1 MKSLIKLACIT
12 LSILNFSFI
21 CISAQKDIK
30 KGCISGN
37 CNTGQG
43 TFAFSNGT
51 KYTGEFKD
59 GKSHGKGIISDY
71 KGNKT
76 YGYWENGVKNGK
88 SKSVDAENNTFYSAY
103 VNGKK
108 HCDCKVMDKNGTII
122 RTEKWENGNLIEKK
136 SLAKSK
142 NNTVVVNNSKVK
154 NKLQTAENQKVHAVN
169 DLPNKT
175 SNTVKVNEQTSN
187 ATTEE
192 TPTVATPVSVKAL
205 KPGDLVAYGEKLSY
219 NTGDGSLFSNILGS
233 YLTAD
238 FQIIYNGVVEQKLG
252 DKYKITLTDA
262 YIKDPS
268 WASMNYF
275 KYKPYAANDMNKKIG
290 NTVFKKMDEVAL
302 VQ

>member
-1 MKSLIKLACIT
+1 MKSFTNFTFIALIIIAVSSLKTIAQN
-12 LSILNFSFI
+12 NFTT
-21 CISAQKDIK
+21 
-30 KGCISGN
+30 GCISGN

-43 TFAFSNGT
+43 MFAFSNGT

-59 GKSHGKGIISDY
+59 GKSHGKGIITDN

-88 SKSVDAENNTFYSAY
+88 SKSVDAKNNTFYSAY
-103 VNGKK
+103 LNGKK
-108 HCDCKVMDKNGTII
+108 HGDCKVVDKNGNIL
-122 RTEKWENGNLIEKK
+122 RTEKWENGILIEKK
-136 SLAKSK
+136 SPAKT
-142 NNTVVVNNSKVK
+142 NTNTVVVSDDKAKKKSQTPNSTV
-154 NKLQTAENQKVHAVN
+154 EH
-169 DLPNKT
+169 T
-175 SNTVKVNEQTSN
+175 SPTVKENEQANSV
-187 ATTEE
+187 AKEE
-192 TPTVATPVSVKAL
+192 TPVVAAPASVKEL

-238 FQIIYNGVVEQKLG
+238 FQVIYNGVVEQKLG

-290 NTVFKKMDEVAL
+290 NTVFKKVDEVAI

>member
-1 MKSLIKLACIT
+1 MKSFTNFILLALFIFC
-12 LSILNFSFI
+12 FSTI
-21 CISAQKDIK
+21 HSNAQ

-37 CNTGQG
+37 CGTGKGSFVFQ
-43 TFAFSNGT
+43 NGT
-51 KYTGEFKD
+51 KYNGEFKD
-59 GKSHGKGIISDY
+59 GKLHGKGIMSDN

-76 YGYWENGVKNGK
+76 YGYWEHGVKNGK
-88 SKSVDAENNTFYSAY
+88 SKSVDADNNTFYSAY

-108 HCDCKVMDKNGTII
+108 HGDSRVTDKNGTIL
-122 RTEKWENGNLIEKK
+122 RTEKWENGILIEKK
-136 SLAKSK
+136 SAAKTK
-142 NNTVVVNNSKVK
+142 NNTVVVKNDIVK
-154 NKLQTAENQKVHAVN
+154 KKSQKSENQKTQTANNTIQH
-169 DLPNKT
+169 T
-175 SNTVKVNEQTSN
+175 SPTVKVNEQATN
-187 ATTEE
+187 AVKEE
-192 TPTVATPVSVKAL
+192 TPAVTTPASVKEL

-290 NTVFKKMDEVAL
+290 NTVFKMIDEVAII
-302 VQ
+302 Q

>member
-1 MKSLIKLACIT
+1 MKSFTHFTILALIIT
-12 LSILNFSFI
+12 AVSSLKTI
-21 CISAQKDIK
+21 AQNNIT

-43 TFAFSNGT
+43 TFAFNNGT
-51 KYTGEFKD
+51 KYTGLFKN
-59 GKSHGKGIISDY
+59 GKLHGKGIISDG

-88 SKSVDAENNTFYSAY
+88 SKSVDAQNNTFYSAY

-108 HCDCKVMDKNGTII
+108 HGVCKVMDKNGNIL
-122 RTEKWENGNLIEKK
+122 RTEKWENGILIEKK
-136 SLAKSK
+136 SPAKTK
-142 NNTVVVNNSKVK
+142 NNTVVVNKDKAKKKS
-154 NKLQTAENQKVHAVN
+154 QSYENQKTQPANSTVQH
-169 DLPNKT
+169 T
-175 SNTVKVNEQTSN
+175 SPTVKVNEEVNSV
-187 ATTEE
+187 AKEE
-192 TPTVATPVSVKAL
+192 TPAVATPTSVKEL

-268 WASMNYF
+268 RASMNYF

-290 NTVFKKMDEVAL
+290 NTVFKKVDEVAI

>member
-1 MKSLIKLACIT
+1 MKSFTNLALTALIIIAVSSLQTI
-12 LSILNFSFI
+12 
-21 CISAQKDIK
+21 AQNKFTT
-30 KGCISGN
+30 GCIFGN
-37 CNTGQG
+37 CKNGEG
-43 TFAFSNGT
+43 TFVFNNGT
-51 KYTGEFKD
+51 QYIGEFKD
-59 GKSHGKGIISDY
+59 GKLHGKGIISDNN
-71 KGNKT
+71 GNKT

-88 SKSVDAENNTFYSAY
+88 SKSVDAENNSFYNVY

-108 HCDCKVMDKNGTII
+108 HGDCKVLDKNGTIS
-122 RTEKWENGNLIEKK
+122 RTEKWENGILIEKK
-136 SLAKSK
+136 SPAKTK
-142 NNTVVVNNSKVK
+142 NNTVVVNNDKAKKKS
-154 NKLQTAENQKVHAVN
+154 QT
-169 DLPNKT
+169 PNNTVEHT
-175 SNTVKVNEQTSN
+175 SPTVKVNEQANSV
-187 ATTEE
+187 AKEE
-192 TPTVATPVSVKAL
+192 TPVVAAPASVKEL

-238 FQIIYNGVVEQKLG
+238 FQVIYNGVVEQKLG

-290 NTVFKKMDEVAL
+290 NTVFKKVDEVAI

>member
-1 MKSLIKLACIT
+1 MKSFTNFTLLALIIIAVSSLQTI
-12 LSILNFSFI
+12 
-21 CISAQKDIK
+21 AQNKFTT
-30 KGCISGN
+30 GCISGN

-43 TFAFSNGT
+43 TFAYNNGT

-59 GKSHGKGIISDY
+59 GKLHGKGIISDN

-76 YGYWENGVKNGK
+76 YGYWENGVQNGK
-88 SKSVDAENNTFYSAY
+88 SKSVDAQNNTFYSAY

-108 HCDCKVMDKNGTII
+108 HGDCKVLDKNGTIL
-122 RTEKWENGNLIEKK
+122 RTEKWNNGILIEKK
-136 SLAKSK
+136 SPA
-142 NNTVVVNNSKVK
+142 NTNTNTVVVSNDKAKKKS
-154 NKLQTAENQKVHAVN
+154 QSYENQKTQTANSTVQH
-169 DLPNKT
+169 T
-175 SNTVKVNEQTSN
+175 SPAVKVNEQTTN
-187 ATTEE
+187 AATEE
-192 TPTVATPVSVKAL
+192 TPAVATPASVKEL
-205 KPGDLVAYGEKLSY
+205 KLGDLVAYGEKLSY

-238 FQIIYNGVVEQKLG
+238 FQVIYNGVVEQKLG

-290 NTVFKKMDEVAL
+290 NTVFKKIDEVAI

>member
-1 MKSLIKLACIT
+1 MKSFTNFTLIALIIIA
-12 LSILNFSFI
+12 FSSFN
-21 CISAQKDIK
+21 SMAQNNTA

-37 CNTGQG
+37 CNTGQE
-43 TFAFSNGT
+43 TFVFNNGT
-51 KYTGEFKD
+51 QYTGEFKD
-59 GKSHGKGIISDY
+59 GKLHGKGIISDN

-76 YGYWENGVKNGK
+76 FGYWENGVKNGK
-88 SKSVDAENNTFYSAY
+88 FKSVDAENNTFYSAY

-108 HCDCKVMDKNGTII
+108 HGDCKVLDKNGTIL
-122 RTEKWENGNLIEKK
+122 RTEKWENGSLIEKK
-136 SLAKSK
+136 SPTKT
-142 NNTVVVNNSKVK
+142 NTNTVLVSNDKAKKKS
-154 NKLQTAENQKVHAVN
+154 QTVENQKSQTANSTVQHTSPAVKGN
-169 DLPNKT
+169 DQAN
-175 SNTVKVNEQTSN
+175 N
-187 ATTEE
+187 AAKEE
-192 TPTVATPVSVKAL
+192 TLVVATPASVKEL